1 MLEELS
7 TQEWFFLALAAGT
20 GFLVV
25 RHFMDK
31 LPRGPGGGPRRPQ
44 EPPTQPPPQHG
55 TDASPW
61 FRGDTRDGDDAASD
75 GRANGGVRTDNSSAH
90 VPPLVT
96 PSAPWYRVLDVSPT
110 APVADIKSAYRRKL
124 RLYHPDKLAGLGP
137 EFTAVAETKA
147 NEVAQAYKQACA
159 ARGIVDPAP

>member
-1 MLEELS
+1 MFEELS

-31 LPRGPGGGPRRPQ
+31 LPGGSGGGSSRPQ
-44 EPPTQPPPQHG
+44 QPPAPPHQDG
-55 TDASPW
+55 TDTAPW
-61 FRGDTRDGDDAASD
+61 FRGDTHGGGDAAS
-75 GRANGGVRTDNSSAH
+75 NGSASGSASIDRSAPS
-90 VPPLVT
+90 VPPHAT
-96 PSAPWYRVLDVSPT
+96 PSTPWYRVLDVSPT
-110 APVADIKSAYRRKL
+110 APVADIKSAYKRKL

-137 EFTAVAETKA
+137 EFTAVAEAKA
-147 NEVAQAYKQACA
+147 KEVAQAYQDACA